1 MKKHISLILTLLFCS
16 LLSAQIDRTQQP
28 KPGPAPIIQIDSPE
42 EFKLKNGLTVLL
54 VENHKLPQVSIS
66 LSIDTPLIFEGDK
79 AGTNALLSA
88 MMGKGSESISK
99 NEFEE
104 EIDFMGTRLQFF
116 SRGAN
121 ASSLTR
127 YFPRVLELLADA
139 ALNPNFLEEEF
150 EKEKNKTLT
159 GLETSEKDVKTAAR
173 RVENLVTYGEKHP
186 YGEYI
191 SKETVEQLS
200 LSDIKKAYSY
210 IYNPANTY
218 IVVVGDFNTKEI
230 KKQLKKSF
238 GKWKARETIQMAF
251 PEPTNSSE
259 TEIVFVDMPNAV
271 QSEVTVLNTASLDK
285 KSPDYFAAILANQIL
300 GGGGEARLFLNLRE
314 DKGYTYGAYSQLRD
328 SHKTKALFKASASV
342 RNIVTD
348 SATVQL
354 LYEIDRITNEL
365 VTDQEL
371 DIVKAK
377 YVGSFVLSLEDPANI
392 ARYALNIK
400 TQNLDPEFYR
410 LFLQNINAVTK
421 EDIYRVAKNYFLSNQ
436 ARVVVTGKGS
446 EILDA
451 LEKISFKG
459 KVLKVSYFDK
469 YGNTIDRPDYSVYT
483 PNGITAS
490 GIVES
495 YIEALGGKEKL
506 KTIQSIRE
514 KAEASMQGMT
524 LEIVSQKTD
533 QNQAI
538 TEVKMMGNVM
548 QKQVV
553 NIDKAFMEMQ
563 GQKIDF
569 EGDTLNEMILESA
582 IFPELNMDLSS
593 VKLMGIVDID
603 GAKAYEIKISEAKS
617 NFYDTSTF
625 FKIQT
630 IQTQEIMG
638 NSQTSTTK
646 FGDYRKVNDI
656 SFPHST
662 KVSMGPQEIEFKSI
676 GIELNVEIDTT
687 IFQ

>member
-1 MKKHISLILTLLFCS
+1 
-16 LLSAQIDRTQQP
+16 
-28 KPGPAPIIQIDSPE
+28 
-42 EFKLKNGLTVLL
+42 
-54 VENHKLPQVSIS
+54 
-66 LSIDTPLIFEGDK
+66 
-79 AGTNALLSA
+79 
-88 MMGKGSESISK
+88 
-99 NEFEE
+99 
-104 EIDFMGTRLQFF
+104 
-116 SRGAN
+116 
-121 ASSLTR
+121 
-127 YFPRVLELLADA
+127 
-139 ALNPNFLEEEF
+139 
-150 EKEKNKTLT
+150 
-159 GLETSEKDVKTAAR
+159 
-173 RVENLVTYGEKHP
+173 
-186 YGEYI
+186 
-191 SKETVEQLS
+191 
-200 LSDIKKAYSY
+200 
-210 IYNPANTY
+210 
-218 IVVVGDFNTKEI
+218 
-230 KKQLKKSF
+230 LKKSF

-469 YGNTIDRPDYSVYT
+469 YGNTIDRPDYSVDT

-514 KAEASMQGMT
+514 KAEASLQGMT

-582 IFPELNMDLSS
+582 IFPSL
-593 VKLMGIVDID
+593 I
-603 GAKAYEIKISEAKS
+603 A
-617 NFYDTSTF
+617 ST
-625 FKIQT
+625 
-630 IQTQEIMG
+630 
-638 NSQTSTTK
+638 
-646 FGDYRKVNDI
+646 
-656 SFPHST
+656 
-662 KVSMGPQEIEFKSI
+662 
-676 GIELNVEIDTT
+676 
-687 IFQ
+687 